1 MEDNALKLITISCF
15 SCKYNYQKYIHT
27 SKIKKDHK
35 YKFPLYIRTYFLKTT
50 FKVIFIYEK
59 LNEMLKSIIM
69 QINYTRDNTKPM
81 SLLNCLL
88 KYFSIK
94 RYTLILDLNKVKYL
108 QVIEIT

>member
-1 MEDNALKLITISCF
+1 
-15 SCKYNYQKYIHT
+15 
-27 SKIKKDHK
+27 
-35 YKFPLYIRTYFLKTT
+35 
-50 FKVIFIYEK
+50 
-59 LNEMLKSIIM
+59 M
-69 QINYTRDNTKPM
+69 QINYTRDNKKPM